1 MEQRYSMKE
10 VMKQK
15 FGETEKNIKTNQ
27 ATKRASKKASKS
39 KGGKSTVKVVDGV
52 KYMILK

>member
-1 MEQRYSMKE
+1 MSERYSMKE

-15 FGETEKNIKTNQ
+15 FGESEKNIKTSQ
-27 ATKRASKKASKS
+27 ATKRATKKAGKS
-39 KGGKSTVKVVDGV
+39 KGKYTVKVVDGV